1 MLNTSYF
8 NLNFNSK
15 HTYFKC
21 NLLLQGRNKSK
32 QLYFEF
38 KTNGEKNKKARKE
51 NSGLKFCYLFLVKF
65 T

>member
-21 NLLLQGRNKSK
+21 NLLLQGRNKSE

-38 KTNGEKNKKARKE
+38 KTNGEKNIKRPGKKTRD
-51 NSGLKFCYLFLVKF
+51 
-65 T
+65 